1 MKKISLILAIV
12 LSLTSVF
19 SGTATAAIAPSPSGG
34 VYASYAFSASVS
46 GDVSKNM
53 SCKTSG
59 THTEYGLKLTPFIE
73 VADTVKGG
81 TKTLK
86 NAQTSNILF
95 NVTTVPS
102 GYNDYYVEVE
112 YLNYS
117 YGFFNISYTDKSGK
131 TKTTEL
137 VCCEDTGDLS
147 SPIADRVSAASKIN
161 EAGSEYKTH
170 IFRLENVDFSKL
182 NDFTVE
188 TIRTAKSSIFEYS
201 PKSVY
206 IKNVKVYRE
215 DKLPVKAQ
223 IKSGKTGNIFYDRDL
238 PEFSVVFANNAE
250 SDTDFSVNLNVYKYT
265 TGGEPVLEENL
276 SKQVL
281 KGETVK
287 KGESIVKSFSLNVSD
302 FGLYLLEADITS
314 NGRTYTAASV
324 EFSKCVGND
333 GKNNALGVGMH
344 TGTWDAG
351 TLKNYMTLACNAGF
365 GLVREGVTWGVYE
378 KSDGTSSLRN
388 SDIGFYKICNEYGMD
403 PYIIIAVTNP
413 RACIDKSNSGLPDSG
428 ALDGI
433 TAFIN
438 NLLDEPDMQNVNHFE
453 LCNEPNIAIYYDE
466 NEKKLKY
473 TGDTKDE
480 RTSVYTAKG
489 KAYGKICE
497 KMIDAIR
504 AKRGN
509 SAEIGI
515 LSLCGI
521 DSRFDKDGSRYIWNG
536 RYCADNFVKGAL
548 DYLSDPNGDGSKADT
563 KLNDVDVITY
573 HPYSYLVNP
582 EVINERDLTGIT
594 DIAKTYGINTEN
606 AWHTEFGW
614 STAKYPANSA
624 CIGDDYVQA
633 KNIIRQYAS
642 MYTRNNDDKLF
653 IYDFIDDDIVT
664 NAQESNYGLIHSEL
678 YSTPY
683 AAKLSYLAVSNLN
696 KMTAGLANAEFAYN
710 TVDDLYTGDYETE
723 TNGYGTK
730 GEMVAKFS
738 GSGEKTVYMLWG
750 IEDNKEISYKIPE
763 NVIAYYDFLGNRIDP
778 SAVETENGYTVSTEP
793 FYAVCGEDN
802 SASIISND
810 ENKAKFTVEGNT
822 KGGNSGDTVILLV
835 SDRDVSSSKNISS
848 ENLLYANFCTS
859 SDDGY
864 YRFDCGTITAQ
875 NKAYAFIIEA
885 DGTETKAPISLKHS
899 GAELNLFK
907 NMQKI
912 DAGSVSLKNL
922 DDISIIGDVRSDAKA
937 NSNAK
942 LIISFFKGGE
952 LTYLTTCELENSYA
966 EKAISA
972 PDGTEYDKVGIFIWD
987 GFKSVKPLC
996 NSIYIK

>member
-1 MKKISLILAIV
+1 MKKTSLILAFI
-12 LSLTSVF
+12 LSLTTVF

-34 VYASYAFSASVS
+34 VYASYAFSASES
-46 GDVSKNM
+46 GDVSRNM

-59 THTEYGLKLTPFIE
+59 THTEYGLKLTPFTE

-81 TKTLK
+81 TTTVK
-86 NAQTSNILF
+86 NAQTSNALF
-95 NVTTVPS
+95 NVTTAPS

-147 SPIADRVSAASKIN
+147 KPIADRVKAASKIT
-161 EAGSEYKTH
+161 ESGSEYKTH
-170 IFRLENVDFSKL
+170 IFRLENVDFSKS
-182 NDFTVE
+182 NDFSVE
-188 TIRTAKSSIFEYS
+188 TIRTAKSSRFEYS

-238 PEFSVVFANNAE
+238 PEFSVTFTNNTD
-250 SDTDFSVNLNVYKYT
+250 SDADFSVNLNVYKYT
-265 TGGEPVLEENL
+265 TDGEPVLEDNL

-281 KGETVK
+281 KDETVK
-287 KGESIVKSFSLNVSD
+287 KSESVVKSFSLNVSGY
-302 FGLYLLEADITS
+302 GLYLLEADITS
-314 NGRTYTAASV
+314 NGRTYTAASA

-333 GKNNALGVGMH
+333 GKNASFGVGMH

-351 TLKNYMTLACNAGF
+351 TLKNYMTLARNAGF
-365 GLVREGVTWGVYE
+365 GLVRDGITWGVYE
-378 KSDGTSSLRN
+378 KSNGTSSLR
-388 SDIGFYKICNEYGMD
+388 STDMGFYKICNEYGMD
-403 PYIIIAVTNP
+403 PYIVIDVTNP
-413 RACIDKSNSGLPDSG
+413 RACVDKSNSGLPDSG
-428 ALDGI
+428 ALEGI
-433 TAFIN
+433 TEFIN

-453 LCNEPNIAIYYDE
+453 LCNEPNIKIYYDE
-466 NEKKLKY
+466 NENKLKY

-480 RTSVYTAKG
+480 RISVYTAKG

-497 KMIDAIR
+497 RMIDAIR
-504 AKRGN
+504 AKRG
-509 SAEIGI
+509 STAEIGI

-521 DSRFDKDGSRYIWNG
+521 DSKFDKDGNRYIWNG
-536 RYCADNFVKGAL
+536 RYCADNFIKGAL
-548 DYLSDPNGDGSKADT
+548 DYLSDPNGDGNKADT

-582 EVINERDLTGIT
+582 EVINERDLTGVT
-594 DIAKTYGINTEN
+594 DVAKTYGMNTAN

-614 STAKYPANSA
+614 STAKYPSSSA
-624 CIGDDYVQA
+624 CIGDDYAQA

-642 MYTRNNDDKLF
+642 MYTRNNSDKLF

-696 KMTAGLANAEFAYN
+696 KMTAGLTNAEFAYN
-710 TVDDLYTGDYETE
+710 TVDDLYTGDYTTE

-778 SAVETENGYTVSTEP
+778 STVETEKGYTVSTEP
-793 FYAVCGEDN
+793 FYAVCGEDIN
-802 SASIISND
+802 ASIIGTED
-810 ENKAKFTVEGNT
+810 NKVKFTVEGKT
-822 KGGNSGDTVILLV
+822 KSGNYGDTVILLV
-835 SDRDVSSSKNISS
+835 SDRDVSSSKNINNG
-848 ENLLYANFCTS
+848 NLLYANFCTS
-859 SDDGY
+859 SADGY
-864 YRFDCGTITAQ
+864 YRFDCGAISTES
-875 NKAYAFIIEA
+875 KAYAYIIEA
-885 DGTETKAPISLKHS
+885 DGTETKTPISLKHS

-912 DAGSVSLKNL
+912 DASYVSLKNL
-922 DDISIIGDVRSDAKA
+922 DDISVIGNVRSDAKA

-952 LTYLTTCELENSYA
+952 LMYLTTCELENSYA

-972 PDGTEYDKVGIFIWD
+972 PDGTEYDKVGIFLWD
-987 GFKSVKPLC
+987 GFKTVKPLC
-996 NSIYIK
+996 NNIYIK